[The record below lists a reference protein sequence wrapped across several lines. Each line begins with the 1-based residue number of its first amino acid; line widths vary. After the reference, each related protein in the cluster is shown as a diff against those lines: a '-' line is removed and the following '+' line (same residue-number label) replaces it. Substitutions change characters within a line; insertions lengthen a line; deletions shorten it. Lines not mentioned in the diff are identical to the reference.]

1 MNQLKY
7 KLKIVEKPKRGF
19 IRKSSDLMIEEV
31 NASLCWELDFKG
43 VDYELGM

>member
-19 IRKSSDLMIEEV
+19 IRKSSDLIVEEV

-43 VDYELGM
+43 VEYVGM